1 MPPIR
6 IGAVSYLNARPLMCA
21 LPQLLPEAEIV
32 VDFPSRLAD
41 GLAAGRFDAALIPSI
56 EYLRQPGLRI
66 ASDAVIAC
74 DGPVRSV
81 KLYGRVPIERV
92 ESLALDAGSRTSAAL
107 ARILLA
113 ERFDLKPRLLP
124 LPLESRA
131 VDCAADAVVVIGDRG
146 MLPPDEDLAFTWD
159 LGEEWSHWTGLP
171 FVFALWAARPHLEEE
186 RIARALA
193 AARDAGL
200 TRLPEI
206 ARLASPQVGIPEAEC
221 LSYLR
226 DNLEFH
232 LGPRQQEG
240 LQRFYQLA
248 SATAWRRTGAE
259 ITVAF
264 RSAKDAAF
272 AERKATI
279 RHLLIRRP
287 VVRGPTEF
295 RRANDTSAPGPA
307 RPRR

>member
-81 KLYGRVPIERV
+81 KLYGRVPIEHV

-146 MLPPDEDLAFTWD
+146 MLAPDEDLAFTWD

-171 FVFALWAARPHLEEE
+171 FVFALWALGRTWRKSGSPAPWPPP
-186 RIARALA
+186 AMRASRA
-193 AARDAGL
+193 C
-200 TRLPEI
+200 PI

-248 SATAWRRTGAE
+248 
-259 ITVAF
+259 
-264 RSAKDAAF
+264 K
-272 AERKATI
+272 
-279 RHLLIRRP
+279 RHRL
-287 VVRGPTEF
+287 
-295 RRANDTSAPGPA
+295 A
-307 RPRR
+307 